1 MNPETGVL
9 SDKQLHILAK
19 RMHFPIAGCY
29 WKDELQPADLK
40 QGTNY
45 IINLES
51 EFDDDGNP
59 NSGSHWTCL
68 VITKRSGAVFPM
80 YFDSFGLPPPQH
92 LVDIVQKRFK
102 KRVNWTEK
110 NIQSMVTGVCGYYV
124 AAYLHFIS
132 AFPQRTGDILTD
144 SALFLEMFND
154 LNEVSDYRKNEW
166 MLRLFFQSGDGKL
179 RGLEKTLMND
189 DDRFDFSN
197 ITQGKDEKI
206 DVNVADVPIR
216 N

>member
-1 MNPETGVL
+1 MNPESGILSDQQLHVL
-9 SDKQLHILAK
+9 SK

-68 VITKRSGAVFPM
+68 CISKRSGSVFPM

-102 KRVNWTEK
+102 KRINWTEK
-110 NIQSMVTGVCGYYV
+110 NIQCMVTGVCGYYV
-124 AAYLHFIS
+124 AAYLHFIT
-132 AFPQRTGDILTD
+132 AFPQKTGDILVDT
-144 SALFLEMFND
+144 ALFLDLFND
-154 LNEVSDYRKNEW
+154 LNEVSDYRKNEFI
-166 MLRLFFQSGDGKL
+166 LRLFFQSGDGKL
-179 RGLEKTLMND
+179 RGLEKTLQND
-189 DDRFDFSN
+189 DERFNFSN

-206 DVNVADVPIR
+206 DVNVAEIPIR
-216 N
+216 

>member
-1 MNPETGVL
+1 MNPESGILSDQQLHVL
-9 SDKQLHILAK
+9 SK

-40 QGTNY
+40 QNTNY

-51 EFDDDGNP
+51 EFDDDGEP

-68 VITKRSGAVFPM
+68 CISKLQGKVFPI

-102 KRVNWTEK
+102 KRINWTEK
-110 NIQSMVTGVCGYYV
+110 NVQSIVTGVCGYYV
-124 AAYLHFIS
+124 AAYLHFIT
-132 AFPQRTGDILTD
+132 AFPQKTGDILFDT
-144 SALFLEMFND
+144 ALFLDLFND
-154 LNEVSDYRKNEW
+154 LNEVSDYRKNEFI
-166 MLRLFFQSGDGKL
+166 LRLFFQSGDGKL
-179 RGLEKTLMND
+179 RGLEKTLQND
-189 DDRFDFSN
+189 DERFDFSN

-206 DVNVADVPIR
+206 DVNVADIPIR
-216 N
+216 